1 MKKSEVLERILNGDF
16 LCVVE
21 YRGSKADVGRIRE
34 DDGKMRKWVILKHQ
48 VEGVIGA
55 FPVNE
60 DVRDNPQYNPETFV
74 PADYRSPFKKGQK
87 VVLHMTR
94 LGKDKAYN
102 VEAGGTLHLLEE
114 EESVRKTSA

>member
-1 MKKSEVLERILNGDF
+1 MKKAEFQQRIIDGEF
-16 LCVVE
+16 LCIVE

-48 VEGVIGA
+48 VEGAVGA

-60 DVRDNPQYNPETFV
+60 DVRDNPLYDPDTFV
-74 PADYRSPFKKGQK
+74 PTDYKSPFRKGQK
-87 VVLHMTR
+87 VILQMTR

-102 VEAGGTLHLLEE
+102 IEAGGTLHLLEDDE
-114 EESVRKTSA
+114 AAKPKAT